1 MNGESVA
8 PVGLIPV
15 ELEIE
20 GLYED
25 YDRRR
30 RKNGSEKIV
39 SSHVHSVGVQS
50 PWFLAKTC
58 QLMQRRGGELKTEV
72 RQLVLIS
79 AGKGVE
85 LNSLTSCISG
95 LKNPLIPQIVC
106 SEQELTLDINSLAES
121 H

>member
-1 MNGESVA
+1 MISLPDDRWFNPANMQWQGYDTSYGANGFMTYPAYPMGYPTHNESVA

-39 SSHVHSVGVQS
+39 SSHVHSVGD
-50 PWFLAKTC
+50 P
-58 QLMQRRGGELKTEV
+58 
-72 RQLVLIS
+72 
-79 AGKGVE
+79 
-85 LNSLTSCISG
+85 
-95 LKNPLIPQIVC
+95 IV
-106 SEQELTLDINSLAES
+106 TM
-121 H
+121 